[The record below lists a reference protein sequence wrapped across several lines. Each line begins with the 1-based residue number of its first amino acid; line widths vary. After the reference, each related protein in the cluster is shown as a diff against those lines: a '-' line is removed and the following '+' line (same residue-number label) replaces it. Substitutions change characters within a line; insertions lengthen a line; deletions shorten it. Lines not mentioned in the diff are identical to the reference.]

1 MSKKVKYYAVS
12 VGRQPGVYT
21 SWEECSENTKGFP
34 GAVFKSFD
42 SFQDAEA
49 FLGTTE
55 YSRKEHRDN
64 STEPVPPYAFVDG
77 SFNVETGVYGFG
89 GFVDT
94 GDTRIP
100 ISGCGCDPE
109 MSAMRNVAGEISG
122 AVSAVKVALDEEL
135 REITI
140 YYDYSG
146 IEMWATGKWKTN
158 KVGTMEYASFMQDA
172 MKQIDIRFVHVKGH
186 SGIPGNEEAD
196 RLAKRA
202 VGIGAEED
210 LGLE

>member
-1 MSKKVKYYAVS
+1 MSKRQKYYAVS

-42 SFQDAEA
+42 SLQEAEA
-49 FLGTTE
+49 FLGTTK
-55 YSRKEHRDN
+55 YNRKERGNN
-64 STEPVPPYAFVDG
+64 SIEPVPPYAFVDG
-77 SFNVETGVYGFG
+77 SFNTETGVYGFG

-94 GDTRIP
+94 GDKKIP
-100 ISGCGCDPE
+100 LSGCGDDPE

-122 AVSAVKVALDEEL
+122 AANAIGIAISEGL
-135 REITI
+135 RELTL

-146 IEMWATGKWKTN
+146 IELWATGVWKTN
-158 KVGTMEYASFMQDA
+158 KEGTSKYADYMRNA
-172 MKQIDIRFVHVKGH
+172 MRQIDIRFVHVKGH

-202 VGIGAEED
+202 VGIGFED
-210 LGLE
+210 EYEK